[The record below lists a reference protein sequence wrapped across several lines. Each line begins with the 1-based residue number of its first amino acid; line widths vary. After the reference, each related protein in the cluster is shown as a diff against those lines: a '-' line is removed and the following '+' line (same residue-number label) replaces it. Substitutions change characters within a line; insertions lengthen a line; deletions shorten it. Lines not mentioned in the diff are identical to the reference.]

1 MTNKLNL
8 PPDQA
13 GYAVLDA
20 GNEVV
25 RVQLAGGAGRY
36 RRDILN
42 ASKMANVTWTL
53 GPEEYDYFEMFYR
66 VMTLRA
72 GEPFLIDLIIGES
85 GLTQHEARFIPGSK
99 QLQSQ
104 RGLTYVVTAQLEVTP
119 KQYDYEFEAALVEL
133 LGAYASSEEVE
144 SVINQL
150 EILTNVDLPNFIG
163 A

>member
-119 KQYDYEFEAALVEL
+119 KQYDYAYEDSLIVL
-133 LGAYASSEEVE
+133 LSAYTDFDSSLE
-144 SVINQL
+144 VINQL
-150 EILTNVDLPNFIG
+150 EQLVNEDLPNAWG
-163 A
+163 